1 MSGKKLSFK
10 GLPQIRRWAAAAMVL
25 GIMGAG
31 TLGLYLCMRALG
43 LRSGQSWALVIA
55 VSAAGFILFLD
66 RIYTRAAH
74 LSQNLFTLQN
84 SDRHVFFRTAV
95 RGMVRINSLRRLLGI
110 VTHFMTAKWGAKN
123 TTLFLRRSE
132 ESGFWLGPQ
141 RGYEKKFLD
150 YHLDELHPLFEFFK
164 ENQKPLT
171 RSFVC
176 DVMAG
181 KKILWG
187 RFFQT
192 KQNQFPSMLAFF
204 DDFGAECVI
213 PSFLSNEIK
222 TLLVLGPKKNGKSY
236 TNEELNFLFDLT
248 QESATSIEG
257 ARLYDEMLH
266 KKNELKI
273 VNEQLEYSKGKLM
286 KALKETEFANKRL
299 QDAQAQLIHEQK
311 MATLGRLAA
320 SVGHEVNNPLTI
332 LSMNLSRV
340 ILKNRKDPE
349 LKVRDVFDIFHKMEQ
364 NITRIKAVVNTLT
377 GLLKKS
383 EKGKFE
389 PLSLK
394 LVLEETLP
402 LVQFQTYLDNLTGT
416 QVEFDIPSHLPLI
429 RGDLERLQEV
439 FLNLFI
445 NAYHAMAGK
454 RNRRI
459 RVSAQVHSED
469 DEVVLLHFADNG
481 SGMSEEVQRKIFN
494 YGYTTKPPG
503 KGSGL
508 GLYMCKYIIELH
520 GGSIAVKSSPGTGT
534 TFIMTLPAHAETSS
548 RKPILNATAV

>member
-1 MSGKKLSFK
+1 MFGRELMFK
-10 GLPQIRRWAAAAMVL
+10 GMSKMRRRLAAVLVLMVLLLLMLGFRELFRILGFSGSYNEYPAAALTALCFVL
-25 GIMGAG
+25 
-31 TLGLYLCMRALG
+31 LLDRLYTHA
-43 LRSGQSWALVIA
+43 ALV
-55 VSAAGFILFLD
+55 
-66 RIYTRAAH
+66 T
-74 LSQNLFTLQN
+74 QNLFSARG
-84 SDRHVFFRTAV
+84 SDRNSFFKAAV
-95 RGMVRINSLRRLLGI
+95 RGMVRVNSLRHLLGL
-110 VTHFMTAKWGAKN
+110 VMHFMTAKWGAQRSA
-123 TTLFLRRSE
+123 LFVRRSE
-132 ESGFWLGPQ
+132 ESGLWLGLQ

-150 YHLDELHPLFEFFK
+150 YHLDELHPLFEFFR
-164 ENQKPLT
+164 ENRTTLT
-171 RSFVC
+171 RSFVQ

-181 KKILWG
+181 RKILGG
-187 RFFQT
+187 RLVQA
-192 KQNQFPSMLAFF
+192 KYQPFPSILDFF
-204 DDFGAECVI
+204 NDFQAECVI
-213 PSFLSNEIK
+213 PSFLAHEIK
-222 TLLVLGPKKNGKSY
+222 TLLVVGPRKNGKPY
-236 TNEELNFLFDLT
+236 TAEDTALLYQLA
-248 QESATSIEG
+248 QEAATSLEG
-257 ARLYDEMLH
+257 ARIYDEMMH

-286 KALKETEFANKRL
+286 KALKETESANKRL

-402 LVQFQTYLDNLTGT
+402 LVQFQTYLENLSGT
-416 QVEFDIPSHLPLI
+416 EVEFDIPGHLPLI

-459 RVSAQVHSED
+459 RVSAQIHPED
-469 DEVVLLHFADNG
+469 NERVILHFSDNG
-481 SGMSEEVQRKIFN
+481 SGMGEEVQRKIFN

-520 GGSIAVKSSPGTGT
+520 GGSIAVKSSPGAGT
-534 TFIMTLPAHAETSS
+534 TFIMTLPTYVEVSS
-548 RKPILNATAV
+548 KNSLLAKMAV